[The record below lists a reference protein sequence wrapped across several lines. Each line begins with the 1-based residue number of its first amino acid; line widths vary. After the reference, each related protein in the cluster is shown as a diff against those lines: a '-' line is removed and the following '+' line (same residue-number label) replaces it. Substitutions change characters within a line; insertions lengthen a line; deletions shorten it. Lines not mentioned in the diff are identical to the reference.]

1 MSARPYSGEGQNFS
15 EPYIALENSQPHR
28 LICVYFHVAIFTKQ
42 PNFTRKFT
50 MKNKVIITLVL
61 LGLLTAACGA
71 PTPAAEATPIP
82 TVEADNTI
90 IAEGKLEPIA
100 YTEIS
105 LNTNGLVSELPVK
118 EGDVISAGD
127 VIAVVRSQDAQTLED
142 AQAKA
147 TQELTEAYKEY
158 RDAQSRL
165 DDFDVP
171 PRWKDMKP
179 TEAIAASLDKLNV
192 AREEFEPYK
201 YLDAKKLKYEEPK
214 PDFSE
219 MTPEELDRYY
229 ESVYRLEN
237 YNRPLNGDAR
247 AKKKALDEAWQL
259 YRVAIRWLELES
271 KFQNAQVRLAN
282 AQADFDALQ
291 DADFSLNTA
300 ALRAILANA
309 ELRAPHSGTITNLDL
324 KVGEFATT
332 NSPVVTI
339 ADTSKWL
346 VKTKDLT
353 EIDVVNI
360 EEGQPVTVKLD
371 ALPGMEFKGNV
382 LSIGQNYSENQ
393 GDVVYEVT
401 ILLTDLDPSMR
412 WGMTAV
418 ITFE

>member
-1 MSARPYSGEGQNFS
+1 
-15 EPYIALENSQPHR
+15 
-28 LICVYFHVAIFTKQ
+28 
-42 PNFTRKFT
+42 
-50 MKNKVIITLVL
+50 MKNTVIITLVL
-61 LGLLTAACGA
+61 LGLLATACGA
-71 PTPAAEATPIP
+71 PTAAAEATPIP

-90 IAEGKLEPIA
+90 IAEGKLEPIT
-100 YTEIS
+100 YTQIS
-105 LNTNGLVSELPVK
+105 LNTNGLISDLTVK
-118 EGDVISAGD
+118 EGDKVDAGD
-127 VIAVVRSQDAQTLED
+127 IIAIVQSSDAQTLED

-171 PRWKDMKP
+171 PRWKDMTP

-192 AREEFEPYK
+192 ARKEFEPYK

-219 MTPEELDRYY
+219 MTPEELDAYY
-229 ESVYRLEN
+229 ESVYRYTN

-247 AKKKALDEAWQL
+247 IKKKALDEAWQL

-271 KFQNAQVRLAN
+271 NYRNAQVRLVN

-291 DADFSLNTA
+291 DINFSMDTA

-309 ELRAPHSGTITNLDL
+309 ELRAPHAGVVTSLDL
-324 KVGEFATT
+324 KVGEFASSG
-332 NSPVVTI
+332 SPVVTV
-339 ADTSKWL
+339 ADTSKWI
-346 VKTKDLT
+346 VKTNDLT

-360 EEGQPVTVKLD
+360 KEGQPVTVKLD
-371 ALPGMEFKGNV
+371 ALPGKEFKGNV

-401 ILLTDLDPSMR
+401 ILLTDFDPSMR

-418 ITFE
+418 VTFE